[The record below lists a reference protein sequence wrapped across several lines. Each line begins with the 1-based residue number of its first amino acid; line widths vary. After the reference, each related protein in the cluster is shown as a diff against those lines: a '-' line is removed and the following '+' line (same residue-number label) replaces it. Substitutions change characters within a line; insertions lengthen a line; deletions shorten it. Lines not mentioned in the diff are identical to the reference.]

1 MDKKKTPTDRSLRS
15 DHPRKK
21 LRNRSATPKSN
32 PESSAT
38 ASKKVSSSPKK
49 KCQEK
54 QKPAHDEVQLKAQNH
69 IFKTPLPLLK
79 PNQNR
84 RTPMPSKCYHCAKE
98 KDESELIYIF
108 PTKSG
113 NKKFCSLSCL
123 NSFRTSWNNFQVNNY
138 YMLKTFGRQLANLFF
153 DPKNSSNESSSR

>member
-1 MDKKKTPTDRSLRS
+1 MDKKKTPSDRALRS
-15 DHPRKK
+15 DQPRKK

-32 PESSAT
+32 PETSVT
-38 ASKKVSSSPKK
+38 TPKKVSTPKK

-54 QKPAHDEVQLKAQNH
+54 EKPANDEVQLKAQNH
-69 IFKTPLPLLK
+69 IFKTPSSILW

-98 KDESELIYIF
+98 KDESELVYVF

-113 NKKFCSLSCL
+113 NKKFCSLPCL
-123 NSFRTSWNNFQVNNY
+123 NSFRTTWNNFQVNNY
-138 YMLKTFGRQLANLFF
+138 YMF
-153 DPKNSSNESSSR
+153 

>member
-1 MDKKKTPTDRSLRS
+1 MDKKKTPSDRALRS

-32 PESSAT
+32 PETSVT
-38 ASKKVSSSPKK
+38 AAKKVSPSPKK

-54 QKPAHDEVQLKAQNH
+54 EKPANDEVQLKAQNH
-69 IFKTPLPLLK
+69 IFKTPSPLLW

-84 RTPMPSKCYHCAKE
+84 RAPQPSKCYHCAKE
-98 KDESELIYIF
+98 KDESELIYVF

-113 NKKFCSLSCL
+113 NKKFCSLACL
-123 NSFRTSWNNFQVNNY
+123 TSFRTSWNNFQVNSY
-138 YMLKTFGRQLANLFF
+138 LIFITFISQSAELFF
-153 DPKNSSNESSSR
+153 PPKNSSNESCAR